1 MLSKTVKGLKSE
13 LSANHLWEVGLSGY
27 SRFSRSNSPLLL
39 LLLLK
44 LPPALDL
51 LDPILEEADDEPPA
65 DEDDIG
71 VPDVDDP
78 PLEWLSILA
87 LSMVNAGATP

>member
-1 MLSKTVKGLKSE
+1 
-13 LSANHLWEVGLSGY
+13 VGLSGY

-51 LDPILEEADDEPPA
+51 LDPILEEADDEPPE
-65 DEDDIG
+65 DDDDIG

>member
-1 MLSKTVKGLKSE
+1 M
-13 LSANHLWEVGLSGY
+13 GLSGY

-87 LSMVNAGATP
+87 LSIVNAGATP